1 VRTKTHNIPELKNI
15 PEINQSIIQRG
26 TAQSQNKAEIKNE
39 GRLNEIFFFI
49 FGWSKGFSKEQPG
62 QNVASS
68 ISILWQLVHSGIFNP
83 NGYKF
88 CKFLL

>member
-1 VRTKTHNIPELKNI
+1 MRTKTHNIPELKNI

-49 FGWSKGFSKEQPG
+49 FG
-62 QNVASS
+62 
-68 ISILWQLVHSGIFNP
+68 
-83 NGYKF
+83 
-88 CKFLL
+88 

>member
-1 VRTKTHNIPELKNI
+1 MRTKTHNIPELTNI

-26 TAQSQNKAEIKNE
+26 TAQSQNKAELKND

-49 FGWSKGFSKEQPG
+49 FDRSKGFSKEQPG

-68 ISILWQLVHSGIFNP
+68 INVLWQLVHCGIFIP
-83 NGYKF
+83 NGSEF
-88 CKFLL
+88 RKFLL